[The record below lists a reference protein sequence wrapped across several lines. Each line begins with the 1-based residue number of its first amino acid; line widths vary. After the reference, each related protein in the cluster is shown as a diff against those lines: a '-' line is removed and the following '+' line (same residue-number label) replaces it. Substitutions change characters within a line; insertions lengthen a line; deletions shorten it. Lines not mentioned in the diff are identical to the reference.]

1 MIDTHCHLEMKAFD
15 GDRDEV
21 VRRAREAGLEAVITI
36 GSDLAGCKGAVELAG
51 RYGLVYATV
60 GIHPHDASSF
70 NDETFAQLRTW
81 IKKPRVVAVGEI
93 GLDYHYDH
101 SPRDVQREVFAMQL
115 SFARESDLPVVVHSR
130 EAKADTLRILE
141 ESGVNRGV
149 MHCFSGDVDMAAK
162 ALSMGLH
169 ISIAGPITFRNASR
183 LKEVARMVPDE
194 RLLVETDAPY
204 LPPEPVRGKRNEP
217 AYVVHVAQELADL
230 RGVSPRDIDRIT
242 TLNAR
247 RLFGTGDLPAG
258 EIAYQIRDNLYLNLT
273 NRCTSCCTFCVRFHT
288 DYVKGHNLRL
298 LDEPTEEQFR
308 EAVGDPARFRE
319 VVFCG
324 YGEPMLRLDLVKS
337 LSSWV
342 KQRGGRVRLN
352 TNGHGNVINGR
363 NVLPE
368 LQGLV
373 DVVSVSLNA
382 PDAETYDKVCRPSIK
397 GAFESVVDFIREA
410 KKYMPAVQVTVVEME
425 GVDIERCRKLADE
438 LGVELRVR
446 HLDVVG

>member
-21 VRRAREAGLEAVITI
+21 IRRAREAGLEAVITI

-101 SPRDVQREVFAMQL
+101 SPRDVQREVFARQL

-204 LPPEPVRGKRNEP
+204 LTPEPFRGRRNEP

-308 EAVGDPARFRE
+308 EAVGDPAQFRE

-324 YGEPMLRLDLVKS
+324 YGEPTLRLDLVKS

-382 PDAETYDKVCRPSIK
+382 PDAETYDKVCRPSIR

-410 KKYMPAVQVTVVEME
+410 KKYMTAVQVTVVEME
-425 GVDIERCRKLADE
+425 GVDIEQCRKLADE

>member
-1 MIDTHCHLEMKAFD
+1 MKAFD

-21 VRRAREAGLEAVITI
+21 IRRAREAGLEAVITI

-81 IKKPRVVAVGEI
+81 IKKPRVVAAGEI

-101 SPRDVQREVFAMQL
+101 SPRDVQREVFARQL

-204 LPPEPVRGKRNEP
+204 LTPEPFRGRRNEP

-308 EAVGDPARFRE
+308 EAVGDPAQFRE

-324 YGEPMLRLDLVKS
+324 YGEPTLRLDLVKS

-382 PDAETYDKVCRPSIK
+382 PDAETYDKVCRPSIR

-425 GVDIERCRKLADE
+425 GVDIEQCRKLADE

>member
-70 NDETFAQLRTW
+70 NAETFAQLRTW

-141 ESGVNRGV
+141 ESEVNRGV

-204 LPPEPVRGKRNEP
+204 LTPEPFRGRRNEP

-438 LGVELRVR
+438 LGAELRVR

>member
-1 MIDTHCHLEMKAFD
+1 MKAFD

-21 VRRAREAGLEAVITI
+21 IRRAREAGLEAVITI

-101 SPRDVQREVFAMQL
+101 SPRDVQREVFARQL

-204 LPPEPVRGKRNEP
+204 LTPEPFRGRRNEP

-308 EAVGDPARFRE
+308 EAVGDPAQFRE

-324 YGEPMLRLDLVKS
+324 YGEPTLRLDLVKS

-382 PDAETYDKVCRPSIK
+382 PDAETYDKVCRPSIR

-410 KKYMPAVQVTVVEME
+410 KKYMTAVQVTVVEME
-425 GVDIERCRKLADE
+425 GVDIEQCRKLADE